1 MDEEKAEKKRILY
14 SLLFPGGFVV
24 LLWIVKGIE
33 LALEVDFASMGLYP
47 METKGLWG
55 IILGPLIHGDLGH
68 LAANS
73 VPLLILGTGIFYFY
87 RPISLKVFFFIYF
100 TSGMMLWFGGRE
112 GYHIGA
118 SGLVY
123 GFAAFLFLSGI
134 LRKHIRL
141 MAISLLVV
149 FLYGGMVWGVLPIDP
164 NVSWEGHLF
173 GGLAGFVVAFYY
185 KDQGPQ
191 RKKYQWEIDEE
202 MEEMDMDYYDWLIY
216 DHFRNKK
223 RKGEH
228 DDENE

>member
-1 MDEEKAEKKRILY
+1 MDEEKAEKKRLFY

-24 LLWIVKGIE
+24 LLWIIKGIE
-33 LALEVDFASMGLYP
+33 LALEADFASMGVYP

-55 IILGPLIHGDLGH
+55 IVMGPLIHGDLGH

-87 RPISLKVFFFIYF
+87 RPISLNVFFFIYF

-202 MEEMDMDYYDWLIY
+202 MEEMDMDYYDWLIH

-223 RKGEH
+223 RKGKNE
-228 DDENE
+228 DDNQ